1 MDSNTETKVISFLDR
16 RRTICDECEH
26 KVVWVG
32 VKACQVC
39 GCAIWGKTMLRGQS
53 CPKGKWNAEQD

>member
-16 RRTICDECEH
+16 RRKICDECEH
-26 KVVWVG
+26 LTTWVG
-32 VKACQVC
+32 IKGCEVC

-53 CPKGKWNAEQD
+53 CPKGKWGPEE